1 MPELREYE
9 VTINGNTTT
18 MQLSDD
24 DAKAYGDAATPVG
37 SKADTPAKA
46 VVEPPKNKARKVR

>member
-37 SKADTPAKA
+37 KKAESKGKA
-46 VVEPPKNKARKVR
+46 VVEPPKNKARKAY